1 MRVKLNRRRI
11 LQRSIAIALLSSM
24 ILTTGMPLT
33 SLPAVHAESM
43 PQEDSQEQTQV
54 TQAVNVQVDHTPAD
68 WIYEMQDYTVTAT
81 VYGTDQSW
89 TGRISYS
96 VDGQM
101 HTPVELVPL
110 EQNPDTYVGNI
121 PGENLIG
128 SELDYAIDSMDKEG
142 KIIQSTGYSAAIR
155 PSTSLMQQSSGPDL
169 LITEMVPDTTNLPNL
184 STDAY
189 EFVEVYNNT
198 DQEINFKDYTFFY
211 NNKDTWKTEEDA
223 DILIPAH
230 SPVVFWILNGSNN
243 DLTAEQFNQNYGTS
257 LTEGEHLFRIQG
269 GAGMANGSARSLV
282 IKNQANE
289 SIVSAAY
296 EPAQVKANMG
306 IFFKH
311 PAAGSTQMS
320 VMENSGKI
328 SATPGSI
335 DPAQAVP
342 PVVEEGSQIEILH
355 TAPTDALAIQD
366 VEIKAQ
372 IKNLGTNADGSQP
385 AVKLLYKT
393 PSQNRY
399 SVAVMMNIVETDE
412 YTATIPA
419 SALTEP
425 ELQYRIQAGSMD
437 KPYSAQVQL
446 NAFDPAKAPTL
457 LITELVPNTT
467 NVPGTSSDA
476 YEYIEIYNNTDQPV
490 NFKNYSLY
498 YRYPDKGPSADVE
511 WGAAHP
517 DFVIPAQQS
526 VVFWIKNSVNTA
538 YTEEDFN
545 QFYQTN
551 LIPNITLHSIQ
562 SDGMANSGRRAL
574 VIKTN
579 TGKEI
584 SSAYYD
590 ADQTYENGTKSDETK
605 EDKAITY
612 TYPRN
617 GSTMM
622 IKSSSGVETPSPASI
637 LPGQVPSVPVHIE
650 LDAVPPT
657 VQDMTN
663 VTEAD
668 QSNGLELIV
677 DAKDDREVTS
687 VEVFV
692 RSDKQSEFTAHR
704 LTEDYDDMMYH
715 YNMSPA
721 DLIGRKTMEY
731 YFVASD
737 GINETRTE
745 PAVISVTGG
754 VSDEPLRLNVKEL
767 DTIRGMHTIKGT
779 SQAVGMDV
787 RLSIDGEVLPDD
799 STYAALEDD
808 AYFVFEAVNVDYY
821 FKNAVTMGP
830 PELEDKSILYTFM
843 NPITSYTT
851 LSFPIDSER
860 LLQGDNVI
868 YIRAGSKTS
877 PFDQRPEENKD
888 DFEVKNVRLLLAD
901 GTEIWDP
908 AYAEKEKQIKM
919 GDSAGKSESIGF
931 HFELKSEHLTA
942 KAYAWDTTHTSDGAH
957 EVAVTDGSE
966 QVTAKVMVDNT
977 APDIKP
983 TVEDGKTYR
992 GEFVIDAEIED
1003 AIAGV
1008 DKVSVKLD
1016 DKVITLPLRTSS
1028 GEMQGGKHVLHIQA
1042 ADKVGNVAERTVK
1055 FEVPDENP
1063 LPPELVAPKQNQT
1076 NVGIDANLTVK
1087 VQDPSRDDMN
1097 VTFYKGYKYDATRA
1111 EGFAGYL
1118 NTSVTEPP
1126 REMVPSGE
1134 KDMNAEDYKK
1144 IAAVDGTYL
1153 VNDSVEQFPYQRFEV
1168 KLDPSVKSTDRVE
1181 IEWQGKSL
1189 EGRKVSLYAW
1199 SISEQKWNQ
1208 LDQVIAGTED
1218 FELKAVVQAGDYE
1231 NEDVIQIMVQDEL
1244 AETAAAAGN
1253 KPSPESQDPYD
1264 FSFVWMSDTQY
1275 YSQSYPLIY
1284 QNIVNWIAGQKENM
1298 NIKYVIHTGDVVDKA
1313 DQEYQWIE
1321 ADKNMKVLEDA
1332 SIPYGVLAGNHDVG
1346 HQDNDYAKFQQ
1357 YFGANRFIN
1366 NEVFSGSYENNR
1378 GHYDLVSANGN
1389 DFVIVYMGWGL
1400 GEKEI
1405 EWMNDIVSKYP
1416 ERKAILCLHEYLL
1429 VSNNRSPIADQI
1441 FEKVV
1446 KPNKN
1451 VIAALSGHYH
1461 DAELK
1466 VDQLDDNGDGIPDRN
1481 VYQMLA
1487 DYQGAP
1493 EGGLGYIRLMQF
1505 DMANNK
1511 LHIKTYSPYLDD
1523 YNYYDPETEQGKD
1536 EFSLDLGLAPT
1547 TKRVATDYIGVKVYT
1562 DEKIGSK
1569 TNVASGREASMVWK
1583 GLSNESYYQWY
1594 AKAEDQ
1600 HSGSALSD
1608 IWGFYTGT
1616 SAPGGQTPGNGGGS
1630 GNSNPAVPADN
1641 NSVTKP
1647 AAPISNG
1654 EITLNPSSD
1663 GTYRAEA
1670 QALEQAASSASGGK
1684 VVITLAG
1691 IQEQNDNGEFDVY
1704 LPASAVKKVK
1714 ADGLSVVISSPV
1726 LKVTLPAGSLPQEW
1740 GETDQLLLRFSTV
1753 SNDSAK
1759 QILDNHLLEEQHYS
1773 RTELVQSLRM
1783 FLIHG
1788 ENETEVTKFG
1798 SPVEINRILTAEQQ
1812 KQIQSEYAGVYLL
1825 GQGMEYQ
1832 GGRFAGG
1839 SVTFEAEQPG
1849 LYAILEYHKPF
1860 KDMKDSWAERYV
1872 HTLAAKHL
1880 IQGMDNENYGPALQV
1895 SRGDFIT
1902 LIMRAAGLNSS
1913 GKTEVYADV
1922 PANAYYAAAV
1932 AQATELGIVQG
1943 NGNLFRPKDSIS
1955 REEAA
1960 VMLMKAQ
1967 QVLFMEKQES
1977 TVRAEFSDQ
1986 GQVSAWAQDAVEH
1999 VNALGLMTGK
2009 ANLRFDPKGKVT
2021 RAEMA
2026 KIVYMLIHE

>member
-1 MRVKLNRRRI
+1 MNRRRI

-24 ILTTGMPLT
+24 ILTTGMPFT
-33 SLPAVHAESM
+33 SLPAVHAESL

-68 WIYEMQDYTVTAT
+68 WIYEMQNYTVTTT
-81 VYGTDQSW
+81 VYGTDQPW
-89 TGRISYS
+89 TGRITYS

-101 HTPVELVPL
+101 YAPVELVSAA
-110 EQNPDTYVGNI
+110 QSPDTYAGDI
-121 PGENLIG
+121 PGETLVG
-128 SELDYAIDSMDKEG
+128 SELNYAIDITDEVG
-142 KIIQSTGYSAAIR
+142 NIIQSTGYSTAIR
-155 PSTSLMQQSSGPDL
+155 PSMSHMQQSSGPEL
-169 LITEMVPDTTNLPNL
+169 LITEMVPDTTNLPNV
-184 STDAY
+184 SSDAY

-198 DQEINFKDYTFFY
+198 DHDINFKDYYFFY
-211 NNKDTWKTEEDA
+211 NNKDNWKTEEDA
-223 DILIPAH
+223 DIIIPAR
-230 SPVVFWILNGSNN
+230 SPAVFWILNGSNN
-243 DLTAEQFNQNYGTS
+243 DLTAEQFNDNYGTA
-257 LTEGEHLFRIQG
+257 LIEGERLFRIQG
-269 GAGMANGSARSLV
+269 GGGMANGSARSLV
-282 IKNQANE
+282 IKNQMSE
-289 SIVSAAY
+289 SIVAAAY

-306 IFFKH
+306 IFFKY
-311 PAAGSTQMS
+311 PAAGSMQMS
-320 VMENSGKI
+320 VLENSGKVA
-328 SATPGSI
+328 ATPGVI
-335 DPAQAVP
+335 DPEQAVP
-342 PVVEEGSQIEILH
+342 PVVDEGSQTEIVH
-355 TAPTDALAIQD
+355 MVPTAALAIQD
-366 VEIKAQ
+366 FEVKAQ
-372 IKNLGTNADGSQP
+372 IKNLGTNADGTKPS
-385 AVKLLYKT
+385 VKLLYKT
-393 PSQNRY
+393 PSQQRFTVITMTN
-399 SVAVMMNIVETDE
+399 VNDTDE
-412 YTATIPA
+412 YIATIPA
-419 SALTEP
+419 SVLTEP
-425 ELQYRIQAGSMD
+425 ELQYRIQAGNLD

-446 NAFDPAKAPTL
+446 GAFDPSKAPTL
-457 LITELVPNTT
+457 LITELVPNTA
-467 NVPGTSSDA
+467 NVPGTSTDA
-476 YEYIEIYNNTDQPV
+476 YEYIEVYNNTDQPV

-511 WGAAHP
+511 WGAVNP

-526 VVFWIKNSVNTA
+526 VVFWIKNNLNTA
-538 YTEEDFN
+538 YTVEEFN

-551 LIPNITLHSIQ
+551 LIPNATLQSIQ

-590 ADQTYENGTKSDETK
+590 ADQTYEEGTKGDETK
-605 EDKAITY
+605 EDRAITY
-612 TYPRN
+612 TYPVN

-622 IKSSSGVETPSPASI
+622 IKSSSGLQSPSPGGI
-637 LPGQVPSVPVHIE
+637 TPEQVPAVPIHME
-650 LDAVPPT
+650 SDAVPPT

-663 VTEAD
+663 MTEVD
-668 QSNGLELIV
+668 QSEGLELIV
-677 DAKDDREVTS
+677 DARDNREVTS
-687 VEVFV
+687 VEVFI
-692 RSDKQSEFTAHR
+692 RSDKQAEFTAHR
-704 LTEDYDDMMYH
+704 LTEDYDDTMYH
-715 YNMSPA
+715 YKMTSA
-721 DLIGRKTMEY
+721 DLIGRKTIEY

-745 PAVISVTGG
+745 TTSISVTGG
-754 VSDEPLRLNVKEL
+754 VGDESLRLNVKDE
-767 DTIRGMHTIKGT
+767 DIIQGVHTIKGT
-779 SQAVGMDV
+779 SQTEGMDA
-787 RLSIDGEVLPDD
+787 RLTIDGKALPEGE
-799 STYAALEDD
+799 TFAALEHD

-830 PELEDKSILYTFM
+830 SELGDESILYTFM

-851 LSFPIDSER
+851 LSFPIDSDR

-919 GDSAGKSESIGF
+919 GDSAGKNESIGF
-931 HFELKSEHLTA
+931 HFDLKPEHLTA
-942 KAYAWDTTHTSDGAH
+942 KAYAWDTTRVPDGAH
-957 EVAVTDGSE
+957 EVTVTDGAA
-966 QVTAKVMVDNT
+966 QKRARVLVDNT

-983 TVEDGKTYR
+983 TVEEGKTYR
-992 GEFVIDAEIED
+992 GNFVIDAEIKD

-1008 DKVSVKLD
+1008 EMVSVKLD
-1016 DKVITLPLRTSS
+1016 DNVITLPLRSSS
-1028 GEMQGGKHVLHIQA
+1028 GEIQGGKHVLNIQA
-1042 ADKVGNVAERTVK
+1042 TDKVGNVSEKNVN

-1076 NVGIDANLTVK
+1076 NVGSDANLTVK
-1087 VQDPSRDDMN
+1087 VQDPSNDAMD
-1097 VTFYKGYKYDATRA
+1097 VTFYKGYKYDGSRA
-1111 EGFAGYL
+1111 EGFTGYL

-1126 REMVPSGE
+1126 KEMTPPGE
-1134 KDMNAEDYKK
+1134 KAMNAEDYKK
-1144 IAAVDGTYL
+1144 IAALDGTYL

-1168 KLDPSVKSTDRVE
+1168 KLDPSVKNTDRVE

-1199 SISEQKWNQ
+1199 SMSEQKWIQ
-1208 LDQVIAGTED
+1208 LDQVIAGSED
-1218 FELKAVVQAGDYE
+1218 FELKAVVKAGDYE
-1231 NEDVIQIMVQDEL
+1231 NDHVIQVMVQDEL
-1244 AETAAAAGN
+1244 TEQAVTTGY
-1253 KPSPESQDPYD
+1253 KPAPESQDPYD

-1275 YSQSYPLIY
+1275 YSQSYPQIY

-1357 YFGANRFIN
+1357 YFGEDRFKN
-1366 NEVFSGSYENNR
+1366 NQVFGGSYENNR

-1400 GEKEI
+1400 GEEEI

-1429 VSNNRSPIADQI
+1429 VSNNRSPIADEI

-1446 KPNKN
+1446 KPNQN

-1547 TKRVATDYIGVKVYT
+1547 TKRVATDYIGVNVYT
-1562 DEKIGSK
+1562 DQKIGSK
-1569 TNVASGREASMVWK
+1569 ANVASGREASVEWK

-1600 HSGSALSD
+1600 YSGSALSD
-1608 IWGFYTGT
+1608 IWGFSTGA
-1616 SAPGGQTPGNGGGS
+1616 SAPGEQTPGNGGGS
-1630 GNSNPAVPADN
+1630 GSSNPGVPAGND
-1641 NSVTKP
+1641 SVTKP

-1654 EITLNPSSD
+1654 QITLHPSSD

-1670 QALEQAASSASGGK
+1670 QELEQATDSASGGK
-1684 VVITLAG
+1684 VVITLDG
-1691 IQEQNDNGEFDVY
+1691 KQEQDGEFGVY
-1704 LPASAVKKVK
+1704 LPASAAKKAK
-1714 ADGLSVVISSPV
+1714 ANDLSMVISSPW
-1726 LKVTLPAGSLPQEW
+1726 LKVTIPADSLPEEW
-1740 GETDQLLLRFSTV
+1740 GKADQLLLRFSTLYH
-1753 SNDSAK
+1753 NAAK
-1759 QILDNHLLEEQHYS
+1759 QMLSDSLSKSLYYS
-1773 RTELVQSLRM
+1773 NPEIVQSLRIFM
-1783 FLIHG
+1783 LQG
-1788 ENETEVTKFG
+1788 ENEMEVQVFG
-1798 SPVEINRILTAEQQ
+1798 SPVTMDRTLTAEQQ
-1812 KQIQSEYAGVYLL
+1812 KRIQSEYAGVYLL
-1825 GQGMEYQ
+1825 GQEIEYK
-1832 GGRFAGG
+1832 GGRFVAGT
-1839 SVTFEAEQPG
+1839 VTFETEHPG
-1849 LYAILEYHKPF
+1849 LYAILEYHKTF
-1860 KDMKDSWAERYV
+1860 KDMKDSWAEDYV
-1872 HTLAAKHL
+1872 NTLAAKHL
-1880 IQGMDNENYGPALQV
+1880 IEGMDDENYGPALQV

-1902 LIMRAAGLNSS
+1902 LIMRAAGLDSS
-1913 GKTEVYADV
+1913 EKTAVYADV
-1922 PANAYYAAAV
+1922 PTHAYYAAAV

-1960 VMLMKAQ
+1960 VILMKAQ
-1967 QVLFMEKQES
+1967 QVLFMEKQQS
-1977 TVRAEFSDQ
+1977 TVQEAFADQ

-2009 ANLRFDPKGKVT
+2009 AHLRFDPKGKVT

-2026 KIVYMLIHE
+2026 KIVYMLIHN

>member
-1 MRVKLNRRRI
+1 MNRRRI

-33 SLPAVHAESM
+33 SLPAVYAESL
-43 PQEDSQEQTQV
+43 PQGDSQEQTQV

-68 WIYEMQDYTVTAT
+68 WINEMQDYTVTAT

-101 HTPVELVPL
+101 YAPVELVPL
-110 EQNPDTYVGNI
+110 EQSPDTYVGNI
-121 PGENLIG
+121 PSENLTG
-128 SELDYAIDSMDKEG
+128 RELEYAIDIMNEEG

-155 PSTSLMQQSSGPDL
+155 PSMSHMQLSTGPEL
-169 LITEMVPDTTNLPNL
+169 LITEMVPDTTNLPNV
-184 STDAY
+184 SSDAY

-198 DQEINFKDYTFFY
+198 DHDINFKDYYFFY
-211 NNKDTWKTEEDA
+211 NNKDSWKTEEDA
-223 DILIPAH
+223 DIIIPAR
-230 SPVVFWILNGSNN
+230 SPAVFWILNGSNN
-243 DLTAEQFNQNYGTS
+243 DLTAEQFNDNYGTT
-257 LTEGEHLFRIQG
+257 LIEGERLFRIQG
-269 GAGMANGSARSLV
+269 GGGMANGSARSLV
-282 IKNQANE
+282 IKNQMSE
-289 SIVSAAY
+289 SIVAAAY
-296 EPAQVKANMG
+296 EPAQVEANMG

-311 PAAGSTQMS
+311 PAVGSTQMS

-335 DPAQAVP
+335 DPEQAVP
-342 PVVEEGSQIEILH
+342 PVVEEGSQIEIMH
-355 TAPTDALAIQD
+355 TAPTEALAIQD

-372 IKNLGTNADGSQP
+372 IKNLGTNADGSKP

-393 PSQNRY
+393 PAQHRY
-399 SVAVMMNIVETDE
+399 SVTVMTNIGETNE

-425 ELQYRIQAGSMD
+425 ELQYRIQAGNMD
-437 KPYSAQVQL
+437 KPYSAQVQGD
-446 NAFDPAKAPTL
+446 AFDPSKAPTL

-476 YEYIEIYNNTDQPV
+476 YEYIEIYNNTDQLV

-511 WGAAHP
+511 WGTVRP

-526 VVFWIKNSVNTA
+526 VAFWIKNSTNTA

-545 QFYQTN
+545 AFYQTN
-551 LIPNITLHSIQ
+551 LIPNVTLHSIE

-622 IKSSSGVETPSPASI
+622 IKSSSGLQSPSPGGI
-637 LPGQVPSVPVHIE
+637 TPEQVPAVPVHVE
-650 LDAVPPT
+650 ADAVPPT

-663 VTEAD
+663 MTEVD
-668 QSNGLELIV
+668 QSEGLELIV
-677 DAKDDREVTS
+677 DARDNREVTS

-692 RSDKQSEFTAHR
+692 RSDKQAEFTAHR
-704 LTEDYDDMMYH
+704 LTEDYDDTMYH
-715 YNMSPA
+715 YKMTSA

-745 PAVISVTGG
+745 TTSISVTGG
-754 VSDEPLRLNVKEL
+754 VGDEPLRLNVKDE
-767 DTIRGMHTIKGT
+767 DIIQGVHTIKGT
-779 SQAVGMDV
+779 SQTEGMDA
-787 RLSIDGEVLPDD
+787 RLTIDGKALPEGE
-799 STYAALEDD
+799 TFAALEHD

-830 PELEDKSILYTFM
+830 SELGDESILYTFM

-931 HFELKSEHLTA
+931 HFELKPEHLTA
-942 KAYAWDTTHTSDGAH
+942 KAYEWDTTRVSDGAH
-957 EVAVTDGSE
+957 QVALTDGQE
-966 QVTAKVMVDNT
+966 QLTAKVMVDNT
-977 APDIKP
+977 PPVIKP
-983 TVEDGKTYR
+983 TVEEGKTYR
-992 GEFVIDAEIED
+992 GEFIIDAEIQD

-1008 DKVSVKLD
+1008 DKVNVKLD
-1016 DKVITLPLRTSS
+1016 GNVITLPLKTSS
-1028 GEMQGGKHVLHIQA
+1028 GEIPGGNHVLQIQA
-1042 ADKVGNVAERTVK
+1042 TDKVGNVAERTVK

-1076 NVGIDANLTVK
+1076 NVGTDANLTVT
-1087 VQDPSRDDMN
+1087 VQDPSKDDMN

-1134 KDMNAEDYKK
+1134 KAMNAEDYKK
-1144 IAAVDGTYL
+1144 IDAIDGTYL

-1168 KLDPSVKSTDRVE
+1168 KLDPTVKSTDRVE

-1218 FELKAVVQAGDYE
+1218 FELNAVVQAGDYE

-1244 AETAAAAGN
+1244 AETAAAAGY
-1253 KPSPESQDPYD
+1253 KPTPESQDPYD

-1366 NEVFSGSYENNR
+1366 NQVYSGSYENNR

-1547 TKRVATDYIGVKVYT
+1547 TKRVATDYIGVHVYT

-1569 TNVASGREASMVWK
+1569 TNVASGREASVVWK
-1583 GLSNESYYQWY
+1583 GLSDESYYQWY

-1608 IWGFYTGT
+1608 IWGFSTGAT
-1616 SAPGGQTPGNGGGS
+1616 APGGQTPGNGGGT
-1630 GNSNPAVPADN
+1630 GNSNPAAPAEN

-1654 EITLNPSSD
+1654 QITLNPSSD
-1663 GTYRAEA
+1663 GSYRAEA
-1670 QALEQAASSASGGK
+1670 QALEQAASSASGGE

-1691 IQEQNDNGEFDVY
+1691 IQEQNKNGEFDVY

-1714 ADGLSVVISSPV
+1714 ADGLSIEISSPV

-1740 GETDQLLLRFSTV
+1740 GETDQLLLRLSTV
-1753 SNDSAK
+1753 YDNNAK
-1759 QILDNHLLEEQHYS
+1759 QVLDNNLLEEQHYS
-1773 RTELVQSLRM
+1773 RTEFVQSLRM
-1783 FLIHG
+1783 FLIQG

-1798 SPVEINRILTAEQQ
+1798 SPVEMDRVLTAEQQ

-1832 GGRFAGG
+1832 GGRFVAGT
-1839 SVTFEAEQPG
+1839 VTFEAEQPG

-1880 IQGMDNENYGPALQV
+1880 IQGMDSENYGPALQV

-1902 LIMRAAGLNSS
+1902 LIMRAAGVNSS

-1960 VMLMKAQ
+1960 VMLMKTQ

-1986 GQVSAWAQDAVEH
+1986 GQVSAWAQAAVEH
-1999 VNALGLMTGK
+1999 VNAHGLMTGK

>member
-1 MRVKLNRRRI
+1 MNRRRI
-11 LQRSIAIALLSSM
+11 LQRSVAIALLSSM
-24 ILTTGMPLT
+24 ILTTGMPFT
-33 SLPAVHAESM
+33 SLPAVHAETL
-43 PQEDSQEQTQV
+43 PQEDSREQTQV
-54 TQAVNVQVDHTPAD
+54 IQAVNVQASHTPAD
-68 WIYEMQDYTVTAT
+68 WIYEMQNYTVTTT
-81 VYGTDQSW
+81 VYGTDQQW

-96 VDGQM
+96 VDDQM
-101 HTPVELVPL
+101 YAPVALVPVEQSPG
-110 EQNPDTYVGNI
+110 TYAGDL
-121 PGENLIG
+121 PGETLVG
-128 SELDYAIDSMDKEG
+128 SELNYVIDLMDEEG
-142 KIIQSTGYSAAIR
+142 NTIQSTGYSTAIR
-155 PSTSLMQQSSGPDL
+155 PSVSLMQQPIGPDL

-189 EFVEVYNNT
+189 EFVEVFNNT
-198 DQEINFKDYTFFY
+198 DHEINFKDYTFFY
-211 NNKDTWKTEEDA
+211 NNKDTWKTEGDT
-223 DILIPAH
+223 DVLIPAH
-230 SPVVFWILNGSNN
+230 SPMVFWILNGSNN

-257 LTEGEHLFRIQG
+257 LIEGEHLFRIQG
-269 GAGMANGSARSLV
+269 GGGMANGSARSLV

-311 PAAGSTQMS
+311 PAAGSMQMS
-320 VMENSGKI
+320 VMDNSGKLL
-328 SATPGSI
+328 ATPGVI
-335 DPAQAVP
+335 DPSQAIP
-342 PVVEEGSQIEILH
+342 PVVEEGTQTEIVH
-355 TAPTDALAIQD
+355 TAPTEALAIQD
-366 VEIKAQ
+366 YEVKTQ
-372 IKNLGTNADGSQP
+372 IKNLGTNADGSKP

-393 PSQNRY
+393 PSQQRY
-399 SVAVMMNIVETDE
+399 TVTVMTNLNETDD

-419 SALTEP
+419 SALHEP
-425 ELQYRIQAGSMD
+425 QLQYRILAGNQD
-437 KPYSAQVQL
+437 KPYLAQVQL
-446 NAFDPAKAPTL
+446 DAFDPAKAPTL
-457 LITELVPNTT
+457 LITELVPNTA
-467 NVPGTSSDA
+467 NVPGTSTDA
-476 YEYIEIYNNTDQPV
+476 YEYIEVYNNTDQPV

-511 WGAAHP
+511 WGAANP
-517 DFVIPAQQS
+517 DFVIPAQQA

-538 YTEEDFN
+538 YSEEDFN
-545 QFYQTN
+545 QFYKTN
-551 LIPNITLHSIQ
+551 LTPNVTLHSIQ

-590 ADQTYENGTKSDETK
+590 ADQSYEDGTKGDETK

-617 GSTMM
+617 SSTMM

-637 LPGQVPSVPVHIE
+637 LQGQAPSVPVHIE

-663 VTEAD
+663 MTEVD

-692 RSDKQSEFTAHR
+692 RSDKQDEFTAHR

-715 YNMSPA
+715 YNMSAA
-721 DLIGRKTMEY
+721 DLIGRKTIEY

-745 PAVISVTGG
+745 TASIAVTGG
-754 VSDEPLRLNVKEL
+754 VSNEPLRLNVKDQDIL
-767 DTIRGMHTIKGT
+767 HGIQTIKGT
-779 SQAVGMDV
+779 SQIGGADA
-787 RLSIDGEVLPDD
+787 RLRIDGQALPEGELF
-799 STYAALEDD
+799 AALEHD

-830 PELEDKSILYTFM
+830 PELGDESILYTFM

-888 DFEVKNVRLLLAD
+888 DFEVRNVRLLLAD

-931 HFELKSEHLTA
+931 HFELNPEHLTA
-942 KAYAWDTTHTSDGAH
+942 KAYAWDTTHIPDGAH
-957 EVAVTDGSE
+957 EVAVTDGTE

-983 TVEDGKTYR
+983 TVEDAKTYR
-992 GEFVIDAEIED
+992 GDFVIDAEIQD

-1016 DKVITLPLRTSS
+1016 DSVITLPLRTSS

-1042 ADKVGNVAERTVK
+1042 TDKVGNVAEKTVN

-1063 LPPELVAPKQNQT
+1063 LSPELVAPKQNQT
-1076 NVGIDANLTVK
+1076 NVGSNANLTVK
-1087 VQDPSRDDMN
+1087 VQDPSNDVMD
-1097 VTFYKGYKYDATRA
+1097 VTFYKGYKYDASRP
-1111 EGFAGYL
+1111 EGFTGYL

-1134 KDMNAEDYKK
+1134 KAMNAEDYKK
-1144 IAAVDGTYL
+1144 IAAIDGTYL

-1181 IEWQGKSL
+1181 IDWQGKSL

-1199 SISEQKWNQ
+1199 SISEQKWIQ

-1231 NEDVIQIMVQDEL
+1231 NEHVIQIMVQDEL
-1244 AETAAAAGN
+1244 VETAAATGN
-1253 KPSPESQDPYD
+1253 KPTPESQDPYD

-1366 NEVFSGSYENNR
+1366 NQVFAGSYENNR

-1400 GEKEI
+1400 GEQEI
-1405 EWMNDIVSKYP
+1405 QWMNDIVSKYP

-1505 DMANNK
+1505 DMTNNK

-1547 TKRVATDYIGVKVYT
+1547 MKRVATDYIGVNVYT
-1562 DEKIGSK
+1562 DQKIGYK
-1569 TNVASGREASMVWK
+1569 ANVESGREASVEWK
-1583 GLSNESYYQWY
+1583 GLSNESHYQWY

-1600 HSGSALSD
+1600 YSGSALSD
-1608 IWGFYTGT
+1608 IWGFHTGT
-1616 SAPGGQTPGNGGGS
+1616 SSPGEHTPGNGGGS
-1630 GNSNPAVPADN
+1630 GNSNPGAPAEND
-1641 NSVTKP
+1641 SVTKP
-1647 AAPISNG
+1647 PAQSSNG
-1654 EITLNPSSD
+1654 QIRLNPSSD
-1663 GTYRAEA
+1663 GTYRAES
-1670 QALEQAASSASGGK
+1670 QALEQAATTASGGEI
-1684 VVITLAG
+1684 VVTLAG
-1691 IQEQNDNGEFDVY
+1691 KQEQDGEFDVY

-1714 ADGLSVVISSPV
+1714 ADGLTVVISSPV

-1740 GETDQLLLRFSTV
+1740 GETDQLRLHFSTLY
-1753 SNDSAK
+1753 NDSAK
-1759 QILDNHLLEEQHYS
+1759 QILDDSLLGYPHYS
-1773 RTELVQSLRM
+1773 RTEFVQSLRM
-1783 FLIHG
+1783 FFIHG
-1788 ENETEVTKFG
+1788 KNETEVTKFG
-1798 SPVEINRILTAEQQ
+1798 SSVTIDRTLTAEQQ
-1812 KQIQSEYAGVYLL
+1812 KQIHSEYAGMYLL

-1832 GGRFAGG
+1832 GGRFVTGT
-1839 SVTFEAEQPG
+1839 VTFEAEQPG
-1849 LYAILEYHKPF
+1849 LYAILEYHKQF

-1872 HTLAAKHL
+1872 HMLAAKHL

-1902 LIMRAAGLNSS
+1902 LIMRAAGINSS
-1913 GKTEVYADV
+1913 RNTEVYADV

-1967 QVLFMEKQES
+1967 QVLFMDKQES
-1977 TVRAEFSDQ
+1977 TVNTVFSDQ
-1986 GQVSAWAQDAVEH
+1986 SQVSAWAQDAVEH

-2026 KIVYMLIHE
+2026 KIVYMLIHD